1 VTPDQ
6 FPSADEPMSRALTR
20 RSVLQRGLG
29 GLALMAAGPIVAGCG
44 GGNSGSS
51 GGGGGGGGGGALEKL
66 RSAGVARMAV
76 TETLPSS
83 GFQNGKGVAVFPEIG
98 AMVMK
103 ELGVPKIEYVNM
115 QFGAQIPSLVAD
127 RVDMAA
133 GGLYL
138 TAERCNAI
146 SLSDTLLAYLEGL
159 AVKKG
164 NPKGIVD
171 YKTIAQN
178 NLKLGLVTGSF
189 ENDLAKQF
197 GVKTSQIQLYP
208 DIPAMY
214 EALKAGRVDAAG
226 YDSITI
232 AYFAE
237 EPQYSSAVEAIK
249 PFDPVDD
256 GLPSSGI
263 AGMGFQKDATDLT
276 REFNKVADK
285 MLQDGKFD
293 EIYKKWRVPEID
305 IKLTKTSPPT
315 DEFCKKITTS

>member
-1 VTPDQ
+1 
-6 FPSADEPMSRALTR
+6 MSLEMTR
-20 RSVLQRGLG
+20 RSVLRRGIG
-29 GLALMAAGPIVAGCG
+29 GLAVVAAGPIIAGCG
-44 GGNSGSS
+44 GGSASS
-51 GGGGGGGGGGALEKL
+51 GGGGGGGGGALDKL
-66 RSAGVARMAV
+66 RKAGVARMAV

-103 ELGVPKIEYVNM
+103 ELGVPKIQYVNV
-115 QFGAQIPSLVAD
+115 QFGAQIPGLVAD

-159 AVKKG
+159 AVRKG

-171 YKTIAQN
+171 YKSIAQN

-214 EALKAGRVDAAG
+214 EALKAGRVDAVG

-232 AYFAE
+232 AYFAT
-237 EPQYSSAVEAIK
+237 EPQYSGAVEAVK
-249 PFDPVDD
+249 PFDPVND

-276 REFNKVADK
+276 DAFNKKADA
-285 MLQDGKFD
+285 MLKAGAFD
-293 EIYKKWRVPEID
+293 AIYKKWRVPEID
-305 IKLTKTSPPT
+305 VKLTKSSPT
-315 DEFCKKITTS
+315 TAAYCKRLAKSS

>member
-1 VTPDQ
+1 
-6 FPSADEPMSRALTR
+6 MSLDMTR
-20 RSVLQRGLG
+20 RSALRRGIG
-29 GLALMAAGPIVAGCG
+29 GLAVLAAGPVIAGCG
-44 GGNSGSS
+44 SSSPTSGGSS
-51 GGGGGGGGGGALEKL
+51 GGGGGGGALEKL
-66 RSAGVARMAV
+66 RKAGVARMAV

-83 GFQNGKGVAVFPEIG
+83 GFQNGQGVAVFPEIG

-103 ELGVPKIEYVNM
+103 ELGVPKIQYVNV
-115 QFGAQIPSLVAD
+115 QFGAQIPGLVAD

-138 TAERCNAI
+138 TAERCKAI

-159 AVKKG
+159 AVRKG
-164 NPKGIVD
+164 NPKGVVD
-171 YKTIAQN
+171 YKTIAAN

-197 GVKTSQIQLYP
+197 GVKSSQIQLYP

-214 EALKAGRVDAAG
+214 EALKAGRVDAVG

-232 AYFAE
+232 AYFAT
-237 EPQYSSAVEAIK
+237 EPQYSSAVEAVK

-276 REFNKVADK
+276 DAFNKKADE
-285 MLQDGKFD
+285 MLKAGTFD
-293 EIYKKWRVPEID
+293 AIYKKWRVPEID
-305 IKLTKTSPPT
+305 VKLTKSSPT
-315 DEFCKKITTS
+315 TAVYCKQLAKSS